1 VPRPTGLVVYMLLVC
16 AAGIPVASYAVMR
29 LFTTAHLDQ
38 PADVTVLVAALVVSE
53 LLPIHISRSGRTDEI
68 TISSTFALALSVV
81 APLGVV
87 VLAQGLPLVLDDLR
101 RGKDPLRPIFNVAQ
115 YTLTFAAARA
125 TLLLVAGDLPDSPQ
139 HFAHR
144 HLIGLG
150 MAALAFF
157 LINHGLV
164 GAAVSL
170 ASHEPLR
177 EHLLDDARF
186 QVITSGLLL
195 SLAPLVLVGVAFSPV
210 LALFVLLPI
219 DAVRRSATVALRR
232 EHEALHDSLTGLPNR
247 ALLRKHLEAELRG
260 TSRGGSVVLMM
271 LDLDHFKEINDTLGH
286 NVGDSLLV
294 DVARRLRS
302 SIRAEQ
308 AFISR
313 LGGDEFAV
321 VAAVRAGD
329 DLRITARSIAERLSA
344 VLREPALL
352 AGVRVDI
359 QASIGIALSPDHGD
373 DVDELMARVD
383 VALYSAKE
391 ERGTFAFYDATRDQH
406 TPERLGLLADLRD
419 GMERGELLLH
429 YQPQCEARSGL
440 VVGMEALVR
449 WQHPTRGLLYPDDFV
464 PVAEQTGLIAPM
476 TLVVLNEAA
485 AQLRRWLDAGLRL
498 SLSVNLSVRHLTD
511 LSLPDQVDQILR
523 SHRVPAELMT
533 LEVTESTIMNDPTR
547 AVTVLSMLRAL
558 GVKLAVDDYG
568 TGYSSLAYL
577 KRLAV
582 DELKIDK
589 SFIIGM
595 LAEDESAVIVRSTI
609 ELGHNLGLRVI
620 AEGVESAE
628 IWQEL
633 LPLGCDLLQGY
644 HLSRPMKAEDTIAWT
659 AAWTTAR
666 AADSAWPVEIP
677 KHDVTVDP
685 PC

>member
-1 VPRPTGLVVYMLLVC
+1 M
-16 AAGIPVASYAVMR
+16 
-29 LFTTAHLDQ
+29 H
-38 PADVTVLVAALVVSE
+38 
-53 LLPIHISRSGRTDEI
+53 
-68 TISSTFALALSVV
+68 
-81 APLGVV
+81 
-87 VLAQGLPLVLDDLR
+87 
-101 RGKDPLRPIFNVAQ
+101 
-115 YTLTFAAARA
+115 
-125 TLLLVAGDLPDSPQ
+125 
-139 HFAHR
+139 
-144 HLIGLG
+144 
-150 MAALAFF
+150 
-157 LINHGLV
+157 
-164 GAAVSL
+164 
-170 ASHEPLR
+170 
-177 EHLLDDARF
+177 
-186 QVITSGLLL
+186 
-195 SLAPLVLVGVAFSPV
+195 
-210 LALFVLLPI
+210 
-219 DAVRRSATVALRR
+219 
-232 EHEALHDSLTGLPNR
+232 
-247 ALLRKHLEAELRG
+247 
-260 TSRGGSVVLMM
+260 
-271 LDLDHFKEINDTLGH
+271 
-286 NVGDSLLV
+286 
-294 DVARRLRS
+294 
-302 SIRAEQ
+302 
-308 AFISR
+308 
-313 LGGDEFAV
+313 
-321 VAAVRAGD
+321 
-329 DLRITARSIAERLSA
+329 
-344 VLREPALL
+344 
-352 AGVRVDI
+352 VDI
-359 QASIGIALSPDHGD
+359 QASIGLALSPDHGD

-419 GMERGELLLH
+419 GMGRGELLLH

-523 SHRVPAELMT
+523 SHRVPAELVT

-595 LAEDESAVIVRSTI
+595 LAEDESTVIVRSTI

-628 IWQEL
+628 IWQGL

-677 KHDVTVDP
+677 NRDVTVDP